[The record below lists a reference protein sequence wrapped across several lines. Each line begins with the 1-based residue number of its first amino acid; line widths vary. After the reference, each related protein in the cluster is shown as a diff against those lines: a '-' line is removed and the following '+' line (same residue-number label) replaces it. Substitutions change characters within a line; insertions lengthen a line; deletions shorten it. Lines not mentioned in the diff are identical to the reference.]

1 MRSKY
6 FYWRKPIGI
15 IHLWLGMASGLVV
28 VILGITGCLYCFI
41 DEIRPIVYQDRIFI
55 PANEQTHRVPLQRL
69 REKADAALLKKVPL
83 LDIEI
88 HTDNIHTTVFRY
100 RERNN
105 KANSYVNYFIN
116 YYRVYMNPYTGKV
129 IKVENTKWEFFNLV
143 VMLHCCLLLG
153 HLGTQIITWCTIIFM
168 VMLVSGIYLWWPR
181 NKVSSVKRFQ
191 FKWNKTTSW
200 KRKNYDLHQILGF
213 YVFII
218 AFFIALTGLAMLLP
232 TLDKGIKYLVSG
244 GKIREVESGIHDHH
258 MMGTNYSGPNPK
270 GIMDHVL
277 NQAINDSPGISK
289 FSLSLPKSASDPI
302 KVQSYQEQSRHHAD
316 RIFSFNANTGALTKN
331 QSFVALAPA
340 DQLYELYYDVHVGA
354 LLSFPGKI
362 LAFLV
367 SLITASLPVSGFLIW
382 KNRGKK
388 TLINP
393 AN

>member
-15 IHLWLGMASGLVV
+15 LHLWLGMASGLVV

-41 DEIRPIVYQDRIFI
+41 DEIKPLVYHDRIFI
-55 PANEQTHRVPLQRL
+55 TATKQTHRVPLKQL
-69 REKADAALLKKVPL
+69 RDKADAALPTKVPL

-88 HTDNIHTTVFRY
+88 HTDKTHTVVFRY

-153 HLGTQIITWCTIIFM
+153 HLGTQIITWCTIIFI
-168 VMLVSGIYLWWPR
+168 VMLISGIYLWWPR
-181 NKVSSVKRFQ
+181 DKASSVKRLK
-191 FKWNKTTSW
+191 FKWTEVTSW

-213 YVFII
+213 YIFII

-232 TLDKGIKYLVSG
+232 TLDRGIKYLVSG
-244 GKIREVESGIHDHH
+244 GKTLTVDSGIHDHH
-258 MMGTNYSGPNPK
+258 MMGTNYSGPNPS

-277 NQAINDSPGISK
+277 EQALRNSPGISK
-289 FSLSLPKSASDPI
+289 FSLSLPKSVSDPL
-302 KVQSYQEQSRHHAD
+302 KVQSYKEKSRHHAD
-316 RIFSFNANTGALTKN
+316 RIFSFNANTGMLIKN
-331 QSFVALAPA
+331 QAFVALATA

-367 SLITASLPVSGFLIW
+367 SLITATLPISGFLIW
-382 KNRGKK
+382 RNRGR
-388 TLINP
+388 NH
-393 AN
+393 